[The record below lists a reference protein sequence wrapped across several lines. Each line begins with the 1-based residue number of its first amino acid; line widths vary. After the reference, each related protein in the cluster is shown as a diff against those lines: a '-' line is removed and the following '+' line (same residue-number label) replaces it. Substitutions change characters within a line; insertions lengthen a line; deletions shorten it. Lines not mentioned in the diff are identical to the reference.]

1 MMQPEVDMSQ
11 CTASLTEPHMWVLR
25 ILEVVLAVLAII
37 SNCILT
43 VATHN
48 AVPIPFSQRKM
59 LASVSLNFVLL
70 SGYQFARNLFLGTS
84 MYRPCVTMVT
94 TISCKLHE
102 FPLLF
107 CYIHGAAAICIVAIQ
122 TTTQMKT
129 NHRPLRWTSTCS
141 VWQSALVV
149 VCIAATLVFTAFDHD
164 IEPENMSQCSILM
177 ALRDRDLAFCL
188 LSLLILLHA
197 VATIVVTVSARRR
210 ASKKSTATYVTI
222 SLKDVITVETAMW
235 HCSFLFSGSFV
246 LYRHV
251 VANSCDEC
259 ILVALE
265 LSFIIL
271 PLTVAFLHPMLI
283 IWFVFP
289 MRDAAV
295 KVYPCLRLILPE
307 YAMVPPTPVHL
318 RHSEESNAAVVDA
331 ALRNEQRYSLKVSI
345 PQPREDEAEI
355 TLLTRKE

>member
-1 MMQPEVDMSQ
+1 MQPEVDMS
-11 CTASLTEPHMWVLR
+11 VLR

-107 CYIHGAAAICIVAIQ
+107 CYIHGAAAIYFRSSLKR
-122 TTTQMKT
+122 KT

-164 IEPENMSQCSILM
+164 IEPENMSQVCISPFLAQVVIMVAGKRQIMLMQRCKTARCSV
-177 ALRDRDLAFCL
+177 RL
-188 LSLLILLHA
+188 L
-197 VATIVVTVSARRR
+197 
-210 ASKKSTATYVTI
+210 
-222 SLKDVITVETAMW
+222 
-235 HCSFLFSGSFV
+235 CGC
-246 LYRHV
+246 HV
-251 VANSCDEC
+251 VHFE
-259 ILVALE
+259 
-265 LSFIIL
+265 
-271 PLTVAFLHPMLI
+271 T
-283 IWFVFP
+283 
-289 MRDAAV
+289 
-295 KVYPCLRLILPE
+295 
-307 YAMVPPTPVHL
+307 
-318 RHSEESNAAVVDA
+318 SN
-331 ALRNEQRYSLKVSI
+331 LGN
-345 PQPREDEAEI
+345 
-355 TLLTRKE
+355 